1 MSAESYARL
10 AASIFA
16 VIAVLQLARALAGW
30 PVTIGGTTI
39 PVWPS
44 WLAFVVAGGLAWL
57 GFSASDN
64 EEQIG

>member
-16 VIAVLQLARALAGW
+16 VIAVLQLSRAVAGW

-44 WLAFVVAGGLAWL
+44 WLAFVVAGGMAWL
-57 GFSASDN
+57 GFSATDN

>member
-1 MSAESYARL
+1 MRAESYARL

-44 WLAFVVAGGLAWL
+44 WLAFVAAGGLAWL
-57 GFSASDN
+57 GFSAPDN